1 MHLINHEGY
10 RFALQIYMGQLKKT
24 GQTIHTETEQT
35 KIRKGLSLDAKI
47 AARKAKD
54 PKFQQRMRE
63 AAKGFMPLTQT
74 DDGKLTVT
82 SLRIA
87 AGLTQ
92 SELAQ
97 QTNSR
102 QPNISALEAGQRDNP
117 NRETMRL
124 LCAALACDMNT
135 LDMAIENS
143 KAMLAQFNR
152 K

>member
-1 MHLINHEGY
+1 M
-10 RFALQIYMGQLKKT
+10 MKT
-24 GQTIHTETEQT
+24 RQKIMVDVSAETGH
-35 KIRKGLSLDAKI
+35 KGLTLDAKI

-54 PKFQQRMRE
+54 PKFQERMRE

-152 K
+152 Q